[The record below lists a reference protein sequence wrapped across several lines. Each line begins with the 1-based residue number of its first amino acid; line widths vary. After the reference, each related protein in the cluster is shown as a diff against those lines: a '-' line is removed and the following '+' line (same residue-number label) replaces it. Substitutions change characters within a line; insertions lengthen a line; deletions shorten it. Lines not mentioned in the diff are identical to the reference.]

1 MHTATM
7 TQRFGVP
14 ALVAATFHVAL
25 LFGIRP
31 SLPTGIGPIIAD
43 PPVKLLPIPIDPITP
58 PKADPELTNEQVK
71 PLEKPGPVKPL
82 TEDHSTML
90 RPDLPPTP
98 FDPPTT
104 RPPSPGKLI
113 PQEWGDGSTGKRS
126 LGGPDGAPIFS
137 PTQLDAQPRAKVQVP
152 PDYPFALRSAGIEG
166 NAMIE
171 FDVNASGLVVSA
183 RALSSTH
190 REFAEAAVRAVL
202 KWRFEPGKRYGKPV
216 PFRMVVP
223 VGFTVTDAN

>member
-43 PPVKLLPIPIDPITP
+43 PPVRLLPIPIDPITP

-71 PLEKPGPVKPL
+71 PLEKPGPVKPI
-82 TEDHSTML
+82 TEDRSTVL

-98 FDPPTT
+98 FEPPTT
-104 RPPSPGKLI
+104 RPPSVEKLI

-126 LGGPDGAPIFS
+126 IGDPDGAPIFALDK
-137 PTQLDAQPRAKVQVP
+137 LDAQPRAKVQVP

-171 FDVNASGLVVSA
+171 FDVNASGQIVSA
-183 RALSSTH
+183 RALNSTH

-223 VGFTVTDAN
+223 VGFTVTEA

>member
-14 ALVAATFHVAL
+14 ALVAATFHVVL

-31 SLPTGIGPIIAD
+31 PLPTGIGAIIAD
-43 PPVKLLPIPIDPITP
+43 PPVRLPPIPIEPLTP
-58 PKADPELTNEQVK
+58 PKLDPEFTHEQVK
-71 PLEKPGPVKPL
+71 PLEKPGPVKPI
-82 TEDHSTML
+82 TEDRSTVL

-104 RPPSPGKLI
+104 RLPAVEKLI
-113 PQEWGDGSTGKRS
+113 PQEWGDGSTGKRTI
-126 LGGPDGAPIFS
+126 GGPDGAPIF
-137 PTQLDAQPRAKVQVP
+137 PLDKLDAQPRTKVQVS
-152 PDYPFALRSAGIEG
+152 PDYPFALRAAGIEG

-171 FDVNASGLVVSA
+171 FDVDASGRVVSA
-183 RALSSTH
+183 RALSGTH
-190 REFAEAAVRAVL
+190 REFADAAVRAVL
-202 KWRFEPGKRYGKPV
+202 KWRFEPGKRLGKAV

-223 VGFTVTDAN
+223 IGFTVTDPN

>member
-14 ALVAATFHVAL
+14 ALVAATFHVVL
-25 LFGIRP
+25 LLGIRP
-31 SLPTGIGPIIAD
+31 PVPTGIGATIAE
-43 PPVKLLPIPIDPITP
+43 PPFKLPPMPVELITP
-58 PKADPELTNEQVK
+58 PKLDPEFTNEQVK
-71 PLEKPGPVKPL
+71 PLEKPGPVKPI
-82 TEDHSTML
+82 TEDRSTVL

-104 RPPSPGKLI
+104 RPPSVEKLI

-126 LGGPDGAPIFS
+126 IGGPDGAPIFALDK
-137 PTQLDAQPRAKVQVP
+137 LDAQPRAKVQVP

-171 FDVNASGLVVSA
+171 FDVNASGQVVSA

-190 REFAEAAVRAVL
+190 REFADAAVRAVL